1 MPKFLLQRDMNMPF
15 FGHRIIDY
23 CPLKQAITWGISEK
37 PLKSVILAPLGTGL
51 TGPRMNHR
59 SPRSRSRGIRVV
71 LEKCNEI
78 KTLPSCVWA
87 LVCQTRRNVQKSC
100 TAWGILV
107 LWTLRWSQRWRSL
120 RGASWIGLCGG
131 VCGGVNGGLESAEA
145 TAKRSTHGT
154 ISALISKSRVL
165 KANCRVQSELL
176 EPTTKHTC
184 PKKMLFMYTVHPNK

>member
-1 MPKFLLQRDMNMPF
+1 M
-15 FGHRIIDY
+15 
-23 CPLKQAITWGISEK
+23 
-37 PLKSVILAPLGTGL
+37 KSRSNLAPLCTGL
-51 TGPRMNHR
+51 TGPRARSPEPRATETRPRLTWMNHR

-107 LWTLRWSQRWRSL
+107 LWTLRRSQRWSL

-131 VCGGVNGGLESAEA
+131 VCGGVNGGLDSAA